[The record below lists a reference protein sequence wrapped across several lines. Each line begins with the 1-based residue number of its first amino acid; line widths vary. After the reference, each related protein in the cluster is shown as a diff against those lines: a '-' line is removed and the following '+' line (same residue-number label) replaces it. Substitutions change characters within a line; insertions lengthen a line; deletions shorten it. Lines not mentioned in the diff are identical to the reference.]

1 MLGGCTVLVSLFILG
16 KLYVANAG
24 DSRGCLCRSGGI
36 AYPMSYDFTPITERQ
51 RLQQLGYQKPH
62 LLGAEYTH
70 IDFFGRKPGHSDLGK
85 AYSNFP
91 AIFSRQVV
99 FSIMTSH
106 SK

>member
-24 DSRGCLCRSGGI
+24 DSRGCLCRVGGI

-106 SK
+106 